1 MRAHLRHFVP
11 VTRYYKGSR
20 LIALFLLLLL
30 SDCKQLTPL
39 FDSQAY
45 NYAISLKV
53 ESAFLMKKATTP
65 YSLHAENVEELQKEI
80 EKAYLYEKGRGE
92 VINKE
97 TLVLWDS
104 LRSETA
110 GLLGE
115 FLKDW
120 READDG
126 TLREPFVTAKVKQVG
141 EAFDIIIRVEN
152 ARRRESFDL
161 GESLT
166 N

>member
-1 MRAHLRHFVP
+1 MRHTKAGIVVAFF
-11 VTRYYKGSR
+11 T
-20 LIALFLLLLL
+20 LLCL
-30 SDCKQLTPL
+30 SGCKQLTPL

-53 ESAFLMKKATTP
+53 ESAFLMKKATSP
-65 YSLHAENVEELQKEI
+65 YSGHADDVEMLQKEL

-104 LRSETA
+104 LRSESS

-115 FLKDW
+115 YLKEW
-120 READDG
+120 READGG
-126 TLREPFVTAKVKQVG
+126 TLSETFVNAKVKQVG

-152 ARRRESFDL
+152 GRRRESFDL
-161 GESLT
+161 GESLS